1 MAKDDHL
8 KQNFNYHCPRIYWQY
23 FIPEGSL
30 PVSSLLIFQLVMVL

>member
-8 KQNFNYHCPRIYWQY
+8 KQNFNYHCPRIYWQN
-23 FIPEGSL
+23 PEGSL